1 MSIVTNVL
9 MDRGEASRR
18 RIPQPCIKAVE
29 QWARCKE
36 DACEILDQCDGM
48 RGYLTPDIV
57 VAVTSRYYSQ
67 RQVDRARS
75 VAMDYLTKT
84 HCQGRPTKPIQ
95 LRRQQN
101 EKALAEAEHKLTM
114 AISGMHLTVRQVRDP
129 MGMTSLAL
137 QHHAHHAP
145 TEHRARRQ
153 SVQSVVDPA
162 DSDDD
167 VGPADNDDDFEAE
180 VVGVATAA
188 AATAGA
194 AGSGVAGAAAS
205 ADAPPTVVQ

>member
-75 VAMDYLTKT
+75 VAMDYLTRGLVA
-84 HCQGRPTKPIQ
+84 QGANE
-95 LRRQQN
+95 RR
-101 EKALAEAEHKLTM
+101 HK
-114 AISGMHLTVRQVRDP
+114 
-129 MGMTSLAL
+129 
-137 QHHAHHAP
+137 
-145 TEHRARRQ
+145 
-153 SVQSVVDPA
+153 
-162 DSDDD
+162 
-167 VGPADNDDDFEAE
+167 
-180 VVGVATAA
+180 GVARALRGEWWANQLHKARTSRQRAWL
-188 AATAGA
+188 
-194 AGSGVAGAAAS
+194 
-205 ADAPPTVVQ
+205 VVLCEIR